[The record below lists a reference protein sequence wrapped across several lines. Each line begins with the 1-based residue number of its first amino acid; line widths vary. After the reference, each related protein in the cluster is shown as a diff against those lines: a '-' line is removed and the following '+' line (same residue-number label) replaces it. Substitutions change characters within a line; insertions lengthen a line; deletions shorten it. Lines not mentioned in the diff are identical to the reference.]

1 MTVAILISGIR
12 SRDRKSALAL
22 LKSLTSKMGVAVEI
36 LFLGAVVPE
45 ICLGLRRHCLT
56 IFSILVASYPVYLR
70 SQVKVKRR

>member
-1 MTVAILISGIR
+1 MNTDDACILTVAILISGIR

-45 ICLGLRRHCLT
+45 ICLGSFLTPMVLRTCM
-56 IFSILVASYPVYLR
+56 
-70 SQVKVKRR
+70 